1 MIFTS
6 STPEILSDSPF
17 KNDLLQRE
25 QYADILT
32 SLIDTSEK
40 GFTMSINATWGYGK
54 TTFIRMW
61 EQKLKNLGYSTVYI
75 NAWEKDFIDNPFAVV
90 MATIWEQTQK
100 QDAHIKK
107 PSEVLKTL
115 GDIAGKI
122 IAHRYIGEAALDA
135 FKKGIS
141 NDVKCNFVLDDYI
154 EHTKRI
160 EDFKKQ
166 LHEYVKQ
173 LQEQEGSKD
182 KLVIFVDELDRCRPT
197 YAIEM
202 LERIKHLFSIEN
214 IVFVLSVDQS
224 VLHESIK
231 GFYGSSN
238 ISAENYLRRFVDIEY
253 CLPEP
258 SIDKYIDFLI
268 KYHGLEQYITE
279 RKLPPPLSHDNTD
292 YDVQLY
298 LMVKT
303 LFEAIPCSLREVE
316 KYFNRLEYVVR
327 TLKLNMSAFF
337 VSVFLTYTYIFR
349 KDIYQQIKDLKYT
362 DAELLHVIED
372 LLIAGKIQLRTDH
385 GQLAIG
391 IMRELV
397 LIYRIAVELQYVE
410 NDDRLTDLALFESKH
425 LINLNSK
432 SVFRNDQIPR
442 MQLDKYIN
450 KIELTEALR

>member
-1 MIFTS
+1 MIFS
-6 STPEILSDSPF
+6 PDILEIPADNPF
-17 KNDLLQRE
+17 ANDLLDRE

-32 SLIDTSEK
+32 SLIDTSK
-40 GFTMSINATWGYGK
+40 TGFTMSINATWGYGK

-61 EQKLKNLGYSTVYI
+61 EAKLRAKGYSTVYI
-75 NAWEKDFIDNPFAVV
+75 NAWEKDYIQDPFAVV
-90 MATIWEQTQK
+90 ISTIWEQTQK
-100 QDAHIKK
+100 QNSQVK
-107 PSEVLKTL
+107 
-115 GDIAGKI
+115 DIATTVKELADIASKI
-122 IAHRYIGEAALDA
+122 IAYRYIGDAALNS
-135 FKKGIS
+135 FKKGLS

-253 CLPEP
+253 GLPEP
-258 SIDKYIDFLI
+258 SVDKFIEFLI
-268 KYHGLEQYITE
+268 KHHELDQYITE
-279 RKLPPPLSHDNTD
+279 RKLPPPFSHDNTD

-303 LFEAIPCSLREVE
+303 LFEAIPCSLRDIE

-327 TLKLNMSAFF
+327 TLKLNMGAFF
-337 VSVFLTYTYIFR
+337 VSVFLTFVYIFR
-349 KDIYQQIKDLKYT
+349 KDIYQQIKELKYT
-362 DAELLHVIED
+362 DSELLHTIENM
-372 LLIAGKIQLRTDH
+372 LVMGKISLESNH
-385 GQLAIG
+385 GQLTIN
-391 IMRELV
+391 IMMELV
-397 LIYRIAVELQYVE
+397 RIYRNAVEHQHIQKDE
-410 NDDRLTDLALFESKH
+410 RLTNLSLFKSNH
-425 LINLNSK
+425 LINLCSEN
-432 SVFRNDQIPR
+432 VFSNNYVVGL
-442 MQLDKYIN
+442 QLDKYIN